1 MKVVILAGG
10 FGTRL
15 SEETEIIPKP
25 MIEIG
30 GKPILWHIMKSYS
43 SFGYNDFIILL
54 GYKGYVIK
62 EYFFNYFIHQSDIT
76 VNLSDNN
83 IQVHKNH
90 SEDWKVTLVDTG
102 LNTMTGGRI
111 LRLKS
116 LISEDENFFMTC
128 GVGLC
133 NVNLD
138 KLKEFHLK
146 NNKIATITA
155 VHPPVRFGELEI
167 EDIKVKKFEEKSQ
180 AKAGWI
186 NGGFFILNYK
196 IFSYIKNDSTLF
208 EREPMERLTQKENL
222 VAFKHEG
229 FWKCMDNLRD
239 KIILDE
245 LCKNNNLLWKK

>member
-1 MKVVILAGG
+1 MKVIVLAGG
-10 FGTRL
+10 LGTRL
-15 SEETEIIPKP
+15 AEYTHSVPKP
-25 MIEIG
+25 MVEIG
-30 GKPILWHIMKSYS
+30 GEPILSHIMRIFKSYN
-43 SFGYNDFIILL
+43 FNEFIIAA
-54 GYKGYVIK
+54 GYKNEVISK
-62 EYFFNYFIHQSDIT
+62 YYKNSNEFK
-76 VNLSDNN
+76 NLK
-83 IQVHKNH
+83 II
-90 SEDWKVTLVDTG
+90 DTG
-102 LNTMTGGRI
+102 QDTMTGGRI

-116 LISEDENFFMTC
+116 LISEDENFFMTY
-128 GVGLC
+128 GDGLC

-208 EREPMERLTQKENL
+208 EREPMEKLTQKENL